1 MSHSSINVTFI
12 QECHIHPKM
21 AHSSKNG
28 TFLQNCTFIQKRH
41 IHPKMA
47 HSSKNGT
54 FLLTNENSS
63 ITTPKWKSWFF
74 TDNGTKKSLQSSVPR
89 IDSNK
94 IISLTLQD
102 VLWTYINI
110 RCLWIPPP
118 NVCNQAT
125 IVAQLW
131 RYHHIF
137 RFPAKKILEKMHK
150 FHNKVNKSSKGC
162 FKKK

>member
-1 MSHSSINVTFI
+1 MSHSSKNATFI
-12 QECHIHPKM
+12 QKWHIRPKMAHSYKIAHSSKNGTFIQKWHIHPKM
-21 AHSSKNG
+21 AHSYWQMKTHLLPPPNENHDS
-28 TFLQNCTFIQKRH
+28 
-41 IHPKMA
+41 
-47 HSSKNGT
+47 
-54 FLLTNENSS
+54 LLTMEL
-63 ITTPKWKSWFF
+63 
-74 TDNGTKKSLQSSVPR
+74 KKSLQSSVPR

-162 FKKK
+162 FRQK

>member
-1 MSHSSINVTFI
+1 MNECRKFI
-12 QECHIHPKM
+12 PTLELLQESPIPWFPE
-21 AHSSKNG
+21 S
-28 TFLQNCTFIQKRH
+28 QR
-41 IHPKMA
+41 
-47 HSSKNGT
+47 
-54 FLLTNENSS
+54 NENLRG
-63 ITTPKWKSWFF
+63 IGIPINKWKLMYYHHPREIHDSLLEMKLTKWFQ
-74 TDNGTKKSLQSSVPR
+74 SLVIR

-162 FKKK
+162 FRQKKIAIVPH